1 MTRATSLRLVRG
13 DARRATTRAGGEE
26 RTRRLEWIPRFELSG
41 AEGAPLVIV
50 LGGISADA
58 HVTSTERDARA
69 GWWENIVGA
78 GAALDTNRFRVLGVD
93 YVDGGVDATGRPA
106 RVVTTHDQADAIV
119 AVLDSIGARR
129 VHAIV
134 GASYGGMVA
143 LAFAERNPDRVER
156 LVVISAAH
164 ESHPMS
170 TGIRAMQRR
179 VVELGLETGRARDA
193 LVIARGIAMTT
204 YRTANEFAERFDA
217 ERDDDSGPAFDV
229 ERYLLHCGERFAAVF
244 TPERFLALS
253 LSTDLHYVTPED
265 LDVPAVFV
273 AAEGDT
279 LVPAEQMR
287 ELAARYGFSNRLLTV
302 PTIYGHDAFLT
313 EPARIGAIVAD
324 ALAADTATL
333 TLQ

>member
-1 MTRATSLRLVRG
+1 MAGATSLRVIRG
-13 DARRATTRAGGEE
+13 GAGRAAPRAPGDDGSRRPR
-26 RTRRLEWIPRFELSG
+26 WVPRFELSG
-41 AEGAPLVIV
+41 ADGAPVVVV

-58 HVTSTERDARA
+58 HVTSTETDARA

-93 YVDGGVDATGRPA
+93 YIDGGADATGRPA
-106 RVVTTHDQADAIV
+106 RVVTTHDQAEAIV
-119 AVLDSIGARR
+119 AVLDAVGVRR
-129 VHAIV
+129 AHAIV
-134 GASYGGMVA
+134 GSSYGGMVA
-143 LAFAERNPDRVER
+143 LALADRCPDRVER

-179 VVELGLETGRARDA
+179 IVELGLDTGRAREA
-193 LVIARGIAMTT
+193 LIIARGVAMTT
-204 YRTANEFAERFDA
+204 YRTATEFGERFGA
-217 ERDDDSGPAFDV
+217 ARDPAAQPDFDV
-229 ERYLLHCGERFAAVF
+229 ERYLLHSGERFAAAF
-244 TPERFLALS
+244 SPERFLALS
-253 LSTDLHYVTPED
+253 LSTDLHRVAPED

-287 ELAARYGFSNRLLTV
+287 TLSERWGGSNRLMHV

-313 EPARIGAIVAD
+313 EPARIGAIVAE
-324 ALAADTATL
+324 ALAADTANL
-333 TLQ
+333 KLQ